1 MAIKNTIKTAI
12 TGLRTNKTRSA
23 LTILGIV
30 IGVAAIVMV
39 VSLWQGARDLILGE
53 IEGIEARV
61 IAVIPGRQPK
71 GPTDILATLTA
82 SLKERDLVALKRK
95 ENVPH
100 AEAIMPIVFGSETV
114 SYQGET
120 YRPTIFGGTEL
131 MAELY
136 DVYPQRGRNI
146 SEDDVRS
153 SADVVVLGSKV
164 AEELAAGGDL
174 LDARVKIK
182 GRNFRVIG
190 LLAKKGGASLFNF
203 DEIAMIPYTTAQN
216 YIFGINYYNR
226 IVIRADS
233 DETVSR
239 TEEDIRAT
247 LRAEHNIT
255 DPSKDDFGIETQ
267 ADALETVGTI
277 LTALTVFLA
286 LVAAISLVVGGV
298 GIMNIMLVSVTERTR
313 EIGLRKA
320 LGATSKN
327 ILAQFLFEAVALT
340 GIGGI
345 IGILLGASL
354 SFLISIAIT
363 NIAGIVWS
371 FSFPIFAA
379 VLGIAVSSAIGL
391 IFGIYP
397 ARKAAAKSPIEALR
411 YE

>member
-39 VSLWQGARDLILGE
+39 VSLGQGARDLILGE
-53 IEGIEARV
+53 IEGIGARV

-82 SLKERDLVALKRK
+82 SLKERDLAALKRK

-120 YRPTIFGGTEL
+120 YRPTICGGTEL

-136 DVYPQRGRNI
+136 DVYPERGRNI

-164 AEELAAGGDL
+164 AQELAQGGDL

-345 IGILLGASL
+345 VGIMLGSSL
-354 SFLISIAIT
+354 SFVISLAIT
-363 NIAGIVWS
+363 NIAGIGWN
-371 FSFPIFAA
+371 FSFPIYAA
-379 VLGIAVSSAIGL
+379 ILGIAVSSAIGL

>member
-1 MAIKNTIKTAI
+1 MALKNTIKTAI

-39 VSLWQGARDLILGE
+39 VSLGQGARDLILGE
-53 IEGIEARV
+53 IEGIGARV

-164 AEELAAGGDL
+164 AQELAQGGDL

-345 IGILLGASL
+345 VGIMLGSSL
-354 SFLISIAIT
+354 SFVISLAIT
-363 NIAGIVWS
+363 NIAGIGWN
-371 FSFPIFAA
+371 FSFPIYAA
-379 VLGIAVSSAIGL
+379 ILGIAVSSAIGL

>member
-1 MAIKNTIKTAI
+1 MAIKNTVKTALA
-12 TGLRTNKTRSA
+12 GLRTNKTRSA

-30 IGVAAIVMV
+30 IGVAAIIMV
-39 VSLWQGARDLILGE
+39 VSLGQGARDLILGE
-53 IEGIEARV
+53 IEGIGARV

-82 SLKERDLVALKRK
+82 SLKERDLVALTRK

-136 DVYPQRGRNI
+136 DVYPERGRNI

-153 SADVVVLGSKV
+153 SSDVVVLSSKV
-164 AEELAAGGDL
+164 AEELAPGADL
-174 LDARVKIK
+174 LDERVKIK

-203 DEIAMIPYTTAQN
+203 DEIAMVPYTTAQN
-216 YIFGINYYNR
+216 YIFGIKYYNR
-226 IVIRADS
+226 IAVRADS
-233 DETVSR
+233 DETVEQ
-239 TEEDIRAT
+239 TAGDIRTT

-267 ADALETVGTI
+267 ADALQTVGTI
-277 LTALTVFLA
+277 LNTLTVFLA